1 MGLNTAFPSSE
12 PAEAAFCVQ
21 TAFILYRQLG
31 GSILLYLAVLALNR
45 GRIHWPETKRDGL
58 MIVLQGVSGIWINQF
73 LFLLGLSHTTPNLAA
88 VFQPLCPVVVVL
100 LAVALG
106 FERPTWRKI
115 IGVVFG
121 VGGAFLMAG
130 LSVFQ
135 GDASDTAG
143 VFILIAQVIASAV
156 WLLLLKGSYDRYDP
170 LVLTAHQY
178 GWANQHLDATVVG
191 LYGLVQ
197 PFATAV
203 INYVVSHATVAAR
216 EYYGAATVTVGLGF
230 VLWDQRRRL
239 AAEEE
244 EEEEEEGAARLA
256 TNKQAKAAGLS
267 MAAGQIQS
275 NG

>member
-178 GWANQHLDATVVG
+178 GVSSICMALTASYCHNQAGAFVHPGVASSDIVWAALAFAVVIASFTNYFIMTVRV
-191 LYGLVQ
+191 
-197 PFATAV
+197 
-203 INYVVSHATVAAR
+203 
-216 EYYGAATVTVGLGF
+216 
-230 VLWDQRRRL
+230 
-239 AAEEE
+239 
-244 EEEEEEGAARLA
+244 
-256 TNKQAKAAGLS
+256 
-267 MAAGQIQS
+267 
-275 NG
+275 